1 MFAYHAL
8 QVIARNSS
16 FAYKRQDKP
25 AQEIGAALNV
35 QNLVEG
41 SVRKSGNRVRITARL
56 ADVATGAEIW
66 SQRYDREFEDIFA
79 VQDEATESVV
89 AILPERLQAA
99 DLARAKRKN
108 TSNMAAHDYLLHGI
122 DHYYKE
128 TREDNARAVD
138 YLEKSTSRLI
148 RVMPRPLPGSLAYW
162 DKENTGGLRRRY
174 RRSGPGVDKSSER
187 PG

>member
-1 MFAYHAL
+1 M
-8 QVIARNSS
+8 
-16 FAYKRQDKP
+16 
-25 AQEIGAALNV
+25 QEIDAALNV
-35 QNLVEG
+35 QYLVEG

-89 AILPERLQAA
+89 TILPERRPAA

-108 TSNMAAHDYLLHGI
+108 TSNMATYDYLLHGI

-138 YLEKSTSRLI
+138 YLEKSVALDPSYAQAL
-148 RVMPRPLPGSLAYW
+148 SWLACLLGQG
-162 DKENTGGLRRRY
+162 KY
-174 RRSGPGVDKSSER
+174 RGFTTKISTIGAWS
-187 PG
+187 